1 LGRAY
6 RDLEENA
13 TAAYYSRKAYELRGP
28 ASEAEKYFIT
38 ANFDIVATGNLLKAK
53 QTCELWI
60 QAYPRN
66 PMPRT
71 FLSGPIYPALGQYE
85 NAIEESREAVR
96 LSPDSPVPYFIL
108 GFNYVN
114 LNRLDE
120 AKATYTQA
128 LEHKL
133 DHPYFHGDLY
143 LIAFLQ
149 NDAAVMAQQAAW
161 PAGKVG
167 AENNMLASQADTS
180 AYSGRLR
187 EARDLSRQAMD
198 SAGRADLKEAAA
210 TYSAR
215 SDLREALFGNLD
227 EARRRAAVAM
237 QHSTDQGV
245 QFSAAL
251 ALAYAGDDKQAQA
264 LTDDLAK
271 RFPEAT
277 YAQFNLLPTLR
288 ARLALNKGDVSGAIE
303 TLRAATPYDLG
314 RSGNYDWTVL
324 YPVYV
329 RGEAY
334 LAPHQ
339 GSEAAAEFQ
348 KILDHRGIVLNN
360 PIGALAHLGLAR
372 AYVLQ
377 SDTAKAR
384 AAYQDFLTL
393 WKDADPDIPILIAAK
408 SEYAKLK

>member
-1 LGRAY
+1 
-6 RDLEENA
+6 
-13 TAAYYSRKAYELRGP
+13 
-28 ASEAEKYFIT
+28 
-38 ANFDIVATGNLLKAK
+38 
-53 QTCELWI
+53 
-60 QAYPRN
+60 
-66 PMPRT
+66 MPRT
-71 FLSGPIYPALGQYE
+71 FLSGPIYPAFGQYE
-85 NAIEESREAVR
+85 NAIEEGREAVR

-120 AKATYTQA
+120 AKATYAQA
-128 LEHKL
+128 LARKL

-161 PAGKVG
+161 PAGKLG
-167 AENNMLASQADTS
+167 AENDMLASQADTS

-210 TYSAR
+210 TYAAR

-227 EARRRAAVAM
+227 EARRRAAMAM
-237 QHSTDQGV
+237 QHSTDEGV

-288 ARLALNKGDVSGAIE
+288 ARLALNKGDVSEAIE

-314 RSGNYDWTVL
+314 RSGNYDWTAL

-334 LAPHQ
+334 LAGHQ

-393 WKDADPDIPILIAAK
+393 WKGADPDIPVLISAK